1 MKPIAGIIVQLLL
14 LGAGVYLY
22 LYAIGAVSTKNPAF
36 RAQSEAFRRENGR
49 WLRILSL
56 ALMAIMFVN
65 VLLSLRDLLA

>member
-1 MKPIAGIIVQLLL
+1 LKAIAGIIVQLLL

-22 LYAIGAVSTKNPAF
+22 LFAIGAVSAKNPAF
-36 RAQSEAFRRENGR
+36 REQSEAFRRENSR
-49 WLRILSL
+49 WLRVLSL